1 MRKIWRRKIPIYYF
15 CFIFVLWSQERCFIH
30 AENFHRNK
38 LKLSSCI
45 LFGYPRSHCKNAVWC
60 LANRESW
67 MWTGVPEHPLNYFFL
82 GVQSFCMSAIV
93 CKKEKN
99 MATKK
104 QKEKNWKNLPKIK
117 CFILPLSI
125 ENWNYPVPS
134 NTSLLLFC
142 LKGIQVKH
150 RAPRFENKTKS
161 RKHQIQICKSCAKT
175 NHSRLKIGSQTA
187 AYISDSTKRNQE
199 NIQPSRH
206 LHIQTLSSLN

>member
-82 GVQSFCMSAIV
+82 GVQSFAC
-93 CKKEKN
+93 
-99 MATKK
+99 
-104 QKEKNWKNLPKIK
+104 
-117 CFILPLSI
+117 
-125 ENWNYPVPS
+125 
-134 NTSLLLFC
+134 
-142 LKGIQVKH
+142 
-150 RAPRFENKTKS
+150 
-161 RKHQIQICKSCAKT
+161 
-175 NHSRLKIGSQTA
+175 
-187 AYISDSTKRNQE
+187 
-199 NIQPSRH
+199 QPSYVKRKKIWQQKNKKKKIEKTYLRSNALFYH
-206 LHIQTLSSLN
+206 WALRTETIQYLQTLHCCFFVSRGFR